1 MSSSGDPDRIIY
13 TTNPQELD
21 RFEWVE
27 SRVWCNFKTFLIG
40 DFNGDN
46 ISDWLCH
53 KQDSG
58 KTWVALTGEVT
69 DNPSSNSW

>member
-1 MSSSGDPDRIIY
+1 MSSPGDPDRIIY
-13 TTNPQELD
+13 TTNPQEMD

-27 SRVWCNFKTFLIG
+27 SRHWCHFVTLRIG

-53 KQDSG
+53 RSTDG
-58 KTWVALTGEVT
+58 YTWVALTGEDT
-69 DNPSSNSW
+69 DNPSTSSW